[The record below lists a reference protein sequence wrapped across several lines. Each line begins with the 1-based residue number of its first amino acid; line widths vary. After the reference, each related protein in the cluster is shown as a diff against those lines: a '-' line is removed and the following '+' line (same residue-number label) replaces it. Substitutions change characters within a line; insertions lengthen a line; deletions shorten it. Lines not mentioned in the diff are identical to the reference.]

1 MRGRSRP
8 GQGHLALGGLS
19 VDCVAF
25 YGRFRK
31 GTPTPPKPLLL
42 GPPLLPGDGSVL
54 INCFLPRLLPLA
66 ARGTFLP
73 ASLLLPAWI
82 TGSELAGSAPLTA
95 QACGQ

>member
-1 MRGRSRP
+1 MARAGPFGPGWLECGLRSLLWEIQERN
-8 GQGHLALGGLS
+8 
-19 VDCVAF
+19 
-25 YGRFRK
+25 
-31 GTPTPPKPLLL
+31 TTPPKPLLL

-54 INCFLPRLLPLA
+54 INCFLPRLLPPA

-73 ASLLLPAWI
+73 APLLLPAWI